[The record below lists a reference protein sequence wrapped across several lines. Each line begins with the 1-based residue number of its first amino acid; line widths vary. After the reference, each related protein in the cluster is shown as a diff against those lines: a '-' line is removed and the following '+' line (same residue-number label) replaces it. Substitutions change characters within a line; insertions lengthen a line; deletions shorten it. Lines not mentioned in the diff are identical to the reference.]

1 MTEDAAAAEKMN
13 PEKLTDEEISRKR
26 AERMEKEDEQ
36 KQAEYDLKHQKI
48 VDYVQELESNRKE
61 QQHRPHNINERSSA
75 LKEFQ
80 DKQEFDEFVAM
91 ENEDEFF

>member
-36 KQAEYDLKHQKI
+36 K
-48 VDYVQELESNRKE
+48 
-61 QQHRPHNINERSSA
+61 
-75 LKEFQ
+75 
-80 DKQEFDEFVAM
+80 
-91 ENEDEFF
+91 